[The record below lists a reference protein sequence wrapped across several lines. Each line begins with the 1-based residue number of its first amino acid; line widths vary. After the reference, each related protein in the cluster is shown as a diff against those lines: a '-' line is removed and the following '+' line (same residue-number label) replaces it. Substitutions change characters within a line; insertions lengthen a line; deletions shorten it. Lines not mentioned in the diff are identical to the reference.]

1 MNIDTNILNN
11 KSNEIRDVVS
21 NLEDILEDIKKDT
34 NNLKPVGDSKVSSE
48 VYASF
53 EDFYKDLQ
61 NVCDTLN
68 EDINYLDNVVSSNYK
83 SNEQQTNN
91 SIDDKINVNI

>member
-34 NNLKPVGDSKVSSE
+34 NNLKPVWDSKVSSE

-68 EDINYLDNVVSSNYK
+68 EDINYLDNVVSSSYK

-91 SIDDKINVNI
+91 SIDDKIDVNI

>member
-1 MNIDTNILNN
+1 MNIDTNMLNN

-21 NLEDILEDIKKDT
+21 NLEEILEDIKKDT
-34 NNLKPVGDSKVSSE
+34 NNLMPFWDNDTSSG

-91 SIDDKINVNI
+91 SIDDKIDVNI

>member
-34 NNLKPVGDSKVSSE
+34 NNLKPVWDSKVSSE

-91 SIDDKINVNI
+91 SIDDKIDVNI